1 MAKYCNLLKVKP
13 EMNLTNV
20 AKGSLGELEQ
30 DYLKHLMRRK
40 LRCRIARRRILNRM
54 AGFQSGSAKSE

>member
-1 MAKYCNLLKVKP
+1 
-13 EMNLTNV
+13 MNLTNV